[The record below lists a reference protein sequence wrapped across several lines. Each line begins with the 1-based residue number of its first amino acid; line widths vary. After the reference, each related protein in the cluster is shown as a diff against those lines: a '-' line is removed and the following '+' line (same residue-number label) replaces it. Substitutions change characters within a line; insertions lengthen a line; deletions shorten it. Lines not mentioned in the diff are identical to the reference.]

1 MNSVL
6 MESMGLGNVDIFYLF
21 LALAIIIFILL
32 IVMIIQTVMTANLR
46 KRFKIFMSGRNAMS
60 LENGIA
66 SIYKDIT
73 MLKEHDLK
81 FRSDIKEI
89 KTNLLD
95 CYQKIGVVKYDAFRE
110 MGGQLSFSIALL
122 DKEDNGFILNSVHS
136 ANGCYTYTK
145 EIQNGVCA
153 INLADEEKEA
163 LNRAMKAT
171 NLNYS
176 QPKTDYNG
184 QQMDD
189 RPKANPALQT
199 IYAGQNENDQ
209 QMYAG
214 GEMDYEQMYTGGD
227 MGYPDQQADYD
238 MNGEPDYYED
248 NSGYGGQIYNNGY
261 AGMNTQDNNY
271 NA

>member
-1 MNSVL
+1 MNSAL

-95 CYQKIGVVKYDAFRE
+95 CYQKVGD
-110 MGGQLSFSIALL
+110 SFPFL
-122 DKEDNGFILNSVHS
+122 
-136 ANGCYTYTK
+136 
-145 EIQNGVCA
+145 
-153 INLADEEKEA
+153 
-163 LNRAMKAT
+163 
-171 NLNYS
+171 
-176 QPKTDYNG
+176 
-184 QQMDD
+184 
-189 RPKANPALQT
+189 
-199 IYAGQNENDQ
+199 
-209 QMYAG
+209 
-214 GEMDYEQMYTGGD
+214 
-227 MGYPDQQADYD
+227 
-238 MNGEPDYYED
+238 
-248 NSGYGGQIYNNGY
+248 
-261 AGMNTQDNNY
+261 
-271 NA
+271 